1 MNRRWEI
8 YPPNPSLQETF
19 SRELEIFPLTA
30 QVLVNRGISEIDQ
43 AYQFLHPSLSHLH
56 SPFLMKD
63 MEKAVDRIIQALSK
77 RDHVLIYGDYDVD
90 GVTSTAILTLI
101 FQSLKF
107 PHRYYIP
114 PRIEKGYGLHLDI
127 IEKFAQQGV
136 NLIITADC
144 GISDMDVVKKAHKMG
159 VDIIITD
166 HHEVPNEIPPAC
178 AVLNPK
184 QGDCSFPFKSLAGV
198 GVAFNLI
205 IALRSKLRERGAW
218 NGGDIPNLRRYLDL
232 VAMGTVADLV
242 PLLDENRIFVRFGL
256 EELTQASRLGIRV
269 LKEICGLKDGII
281 TTGAVGFKLA
291 PRINAAGRLGESQRA
306 VELLVTQDLKEAE
319 RIARELNLENSRRQR
334 LEEEILKEIMGWIGG
349 DDRLL
354 QKSSLVFSSQ
364 SWHPGV
370 IGIVA
375 SRLVE
380 QYYRPTILI
389 SLDGDR
395 GKGSGRSIEGFDIY
409 EGIKMCSPLLVSFGG
424 HRLAVGLAIEGE
436 QIEAFK
442 GRFEEL
448 VSQGCKPSDFVPK
461 VRIDSEVAL
470 PLIERNLIEEL
481 SSLAP
486 FGPSNPKPVFCSRE
500 IKVWDSRIVGEN
512 NLKLKVEEDAIY
524 DAIGFQMGHLYP
536 LESERIRIAFVPQ
549 INEWQGMKNIQLELR
564 DILIHES
571 SCRRPPPIED

>member
-1 MNRRWEI
+1 MKRRWEI

-19 SRELEIFPLTA
+19 SKELEISPLTA
-30 QVLVNRGISEIDQ
+30 QVLANRGISEIDQ
-43 AYQFLHPSLSHLH
+43 AYQFLHPSLSHLY

-63 MEKAVDRIIQALSK
+63 MDKAVHRVIQALSE
-77 RDHVLIYGDYDVD
+77 REQVLIYGDYDVD
-90 GVTSTAILTLI
+90 GVTSAAILTLI

-114 PRIEKGYGLHLDI
+114 HRIERGYGLHPDI
-127 IEKFAQQGV
+127 IEEFAQQGV

-144 GISDMDVVKKAHKMG
+144 GISDMDAIKRAQELG

-198 GVAFNLI
+198 GVVFNLI
-205 IALRSKLRERGAW
+205 IALRSTLRERGAW
-218 NGGDIPNLRRYLDL
+218 KDGEVPNLRRYLDL

-242 PLLDENRIFVRFGL
+242 PLLDENRIFVQFGL
-256 EELTQASRLGIRV
+256 EELTKATRLGTRV
-269 LKEICGLKDGII
+269 LKEVCGLKDGII
-281 TTGAVGFKLA
+281 TTGTVGFKLA
-291 PRINAAGRLGESQRA
+291 PRINAAGRLGEAQRA
-306 VELLVTQDLKEAE
+306 VELLVAQDLKKAE
-319 RIARELNLENSRRQR
+319 GIARELNLENSRRQR
-334 LEEEILKEIMGWIGG
+334 LEEDILKEVTGWIEG

-354 QKSSLVFSSQ
+354 QRSSLVFSSQ

-380 QYYRPTILI
+380 QYFRPTILI

-395 GKGSGRSIEGFDIY
+395 GKGSGRGIEGFDIY
-409 EGIKMCSPLLVSFGG
+409 SGIKMCSPLLVSFGG
-424 HRLAVGLAIEGE
+424 HRSAVGLAIERE
-436 QIEAFK
+436 KIEAFT

-448 VSQGCKPSDFVPK
+448 VSQGCKPSDFVPTI
-461 VRIDSEVAL
+461 RIDSEVAL
-470 PLIERNLIEEL
+470 SCIERDLIEEL

-500 IKVWDSRIVGEN
+500 ITVRDSKVVGEN
-512 NLKLKVEEDAIY
+512 NLKLRVEEDAIY
-524 DAIGFQMGHLYP
+524 DAIGFQMGHLHP
-536 LESERIRIAFVPQ
+536 LESQRIGIAFVPQ

-564 DILIHES
+564 DVFIHEN
-571 SCRRPPPIED
+571 SCRTPPPMDD